1 MLTKN
6 EEQDLIK
13 SYLDSNELEKFE
25 LSDEDFNFIKGAVV
39 LIIGIGNRIGRELF
53 GLIRNKGVASFIFVD
68 ASEKAMY
75 DVVETLEVKPL
86 ESSVHYEIGDI
97 ADEKWMRSIFEVYK
111 PTVCFSFAAR
121 TSVKLSNITP
131 EAFITTNIRGTHNIL
146 KAAAECPSMQVCI
159 FISSEKANIPSS
171 VYDVTKF
178 CLDFMVRQMASHFP
192 KIRFGTLQLV
202 NICSTGG
209 SYFLR
214 SLIDSVKTGKPIRLR
229 VIDGQLPKRR
239 FSCPATAAKLFL
251 RFAAFCR
258 GGHAFGILPSSVA
271 PIDIKSLAS
280 LVCRELGV
288 EDVEG
293 FAKKHM
299 SFVDSEGEKV
309 EEVLPEG
316 AYCVPGMPLYL
327 TPPAK
332 VDEKWLWE
340 QIDRLLVLSEDI
352 KNRGEVMTV
361 IDSIKV
367 AAIHGASLANGNGNS
382 NGNGASSASRQ

>member
-6 EEQDLIK
+6 EEQVLIK

-25 LSDEDFNFIKGAVV
+25 LTDEDFRFISGAVV
-39 LIIGIGNRIGRELF
+39 MIIGIGNKIGRELF
-53 GLIRNKGVASFIFVD
+53 ELIRNKGVASFVFVD

-75 DVVETLEVKPL
+75 DAVEALENKPL
-86 ESSVHYEIGDI
+86 ESSKVYYEIGDI
-97 ADEKWMRSIFEVYK
+97 ADEKWMRSLFEVYK

-121 TSVKLSNITP
+121 TSVKLSNISP
-131 EAFITTNIRGTHNIL
+131 EAFITTNIRGTYNIL
-146 KAAAECPSMQVCI
+146 KAAADCPTMQVCI
-159 FISSEKANIPSS
+159 FISSEKANTPTS

-178 CLDFMVRQMASHFP
+178 CLDFIVRQTASHYP
-192 KIRFGTLQLV
+192 KIRFGALQLV
-202 NICSTGG
+202 NIVSTGG

-214 SLIDSVKTGKPIRLR
+214 SLIDSVKNGKPIRLR
-229 VIDGQLPKRR
+229 IIDGQLPKRR
-239 FSCPATAAKLFL
+239 FSCPKTAAKLFL

-280 LVCRELGV
+280 LVCKELGV
-288 EDVEG
+288 QDVEG
-293 FAKKHM
+293 FAREHM
-299 SFVDSEGEKV
+299 SFVDGKGEKA
-309 EEVLPEG
+309 EEVLPDG

-340 QIDRLLVLSEDI
+340 QINKLLALSEDI
-352 KNRGEVMTV
+352 KNRNEVMNI
-361 IDSIKV
+361 IDSIRI
-367 AAIHGASLANGNGNS
+367 AATHNGNGN
-382 NGNGASSASRQ
+382 GNGSSSPTTQ

>member
-1 MLTKN
+1 
-6 EEQDLIK
+6 
-13 SYLDSNELEKFE
+13 
-25 LSDEDFNFIKGAVV
+25 
-39 LIIGIGNRIGRELF
+39 LF
-53 GLIRNKGVASFIFVD
+53 GLIRNKGVESFVFAD
-68 ASEKAMY
+68 ASEKSMY
-75 DVVETLEVKPL
+75 DVVEALEDKPL
-86 ESSVHYEIGDI
+86 ESSKGHYEIGDI

-121 TSVKLSNITP
+121 TSVKLSDISP
-131 EAFITTNIRGTHNIL
+131 EAFVVTNIQGNYNIL
-146 KAAAECPSMQVCI
+146 RAAADCPSMQVCI
-159 FISSEKANIPSS
+159 FISSEKANTPSS

-178 CLDFMVRQMASHFP
+178 CLDFLVRQTASNYP
-192 KIRFGTLQLV
+192 RIRFGTLQLV

-214 SLIDSVKTGKPIRLR
+214 SLIDGVKTGKPIRLR
-229 VIDGQLPKRR
+229 VIDGQIPKRR

-280 LVCRELGV
+280 LVCKELGV
-288 EDVEG
+288 ADVEG
-293 FAKKHM
+293 FAKEHM
-299 SFVDSEGEKV
+299 SFVDGRGEKV

-340 QIDRLLVLSEDI
+340 EINKLLTLSEDI
-352 KNRGEVMTV
+352 KHRDEVMK
-361 IDSIKV
+361 ILYSIRD
-367 AAIHGASLANGNGNS
+367 AAIRGAVTTNGV
-382 NGNGASSASRQ
+382 SSASRQ

>member
-1 MLTKN
+1 VGDVVLTKN
-6 EEQDLIK
+6 EEQVLIK

-25 LSDEDFNFIKGAVV
+25 LSDEDFSFIKGAVV
-39 LIIGIGNRIGRELF
+39 MIIGIGNRIGRELF

-75 DVVETLEVKPL
+75 DVVEALENKPL

-121 TSVKLSNITP
+121 TSVKLSDISP
-131 EAFITTNIRGTHNIL
+131 EAFIVTNILGNYNIL
-146 KAAAECPSMQVCI
+146 RAAADCPSMQVCI

-178 CLDFMVRQMASHFP
+178 CLDFLVRQTASHFP
-192 KIRFGTLQLV
+192 RIRFGTLQLV

-214 SLIDSVKTGKPIRLR
+214 SLIDGVKTGKPIRLR
-229 VIDGQLPKRR
+229 VIDGQIPKRR

-280 LVCRELGV
+280 LVCKELGV
-288 EDVEG
+288 ADVEG
-293 FAKKHM
+293 FAKEHM
-299 SFVDSEGEKV
+299 SFVDGKGEKV
-309 EEVLPEG
+309 EEVLPDG

-340 QIDRLLVLSEDI
+340 QINRLIILSADI
-352 KNRGEVMTV
+352 KNRDEVMKILYSV
-361 IDSIKV
+361 RD
-367 AAIHGASLANGNGNS
+367 AAIRGATAT
-382 NGNGASSASRQ
+382 NGNGASSTSRQ

>member
-6 EEQDLIK
+6 EEQVLIK

-25 LSDEDFNFIKGAVV
+25 LSDEDFRFIKGAVV

-53 GLIRNKGVASFIFVD
+53 GLIRNKGVESFIFVD

-75 DVVETLEVKPL
+75 DIVEALEDKPL
-86 ESSVHYEIGDI
+86 ESSKVHYEIGDI

-121 TSVKLSNITP
+121 TSVKLSNISP
-131 EAFITTNIRGTHNIL
+131 EAFIVTNIRGTHNIL
-146 KAAAECPSMQVCI
+146 KAAADCPSMQVCI
-159 FISSEKANIPSS
+159 FISSEKANTPSS
-171 VYDVTKF
+171 VYDVTNF
-178 CLDFMVRQMASHFP
+178 CLDFLVRQMASNFP

-214 SLIDSVKTGKPIRLR
+214 SLIDGVKTGKPIRLR
-229 VIDGQLPKRR
+229 VIDGQIPKRR

-280 LVCRELGV
+280 LVCKELGV

-293 FAKKHM
+293 FAKEHM
-299 SFVDSEGEKV
+299 SFVDGKGEKV
-309 EEVLPEG
+309 EEVLPDG

-340 QIDRLLVLSEDI
+340 QINKLLTLSEDI
-352 KNRGEVMTV
+352 KNRDEVMNIIYSV
-361 IDSIKV
+361 RD
-367 AAIHGASLANGNGNS
+367 AAIRGAATTNGV
-382 NGNGASSASRQ
+382 SSASRQ

>member
-6 EEQDLIK
+6 EEQVLIK
-13 SYLDSNELEKFE
+13 SYLDTNELEKFE
-25 LSDEDFNFIKGAVV
+25 LTDDDFSFIKGAVV

-53 GLIRNKGVASFIFVD
+53 GLIRNKGVDSFVFVD

-75 DVVETLEVKPL
+75 DVVEDLENKPL
-86 ESSVHYEIGDI
+86 ESSKVHYEIGDI

-121 TSVKLSNITP
+121 TSVKLSNISP
-131 EAFITTNIRGTHNIL
+131 EAFITTNIRGTYNIL
-146 KAAAECPSMQVCI
+146 RAAADCPSMQVCI
-159 FISSEKANIPSS
+159 FISSEKANTPSS

-178 CLDFMVRQMASHFP
+178 CLDFVVRQMASHFP

-214 SLIDSVKTGKPIRLR
+214 SLIDSIKTGKPIRLR

-280 LVCRELGV
+280 LVCKELGV
-288 EDVEG
+288 TDVEG
-293 FAKKHM
+293 FAKEHM
-299 SFVDSEGEKV
+299 SFVDGQGEKL
-309 EEVLPEG
+309 EEVLPDG

-332 VDEKWLWE
+332 VDEKWLWD
-340 QIDRLLVLSEDI
+340 QINKLLVLSEDI
-352 KNRGEVMTV
+352 KNRDEVMT
-361 IDSIKV
+361 IINSIKA
-367 AAIHGASLANGNGNS
+367 AAIRAISS
-382 NGNGASSASRQ
+382 TNGASSASRQ

>member
-6 EEQDLIK
+6 EEQVLIK

-25 LSDEDFNFIKGAVV
+25 LNEDDFRFINGATVM
-39 LIIGIGNRIGRELF
+39 IIGIGNKIGRELF
-53 GLIRNKGVASFIFVD
+53 ELIRDKGVSSFVFVD

-75 DVVETLEVKPL
+75 EAVEALENKPL
-86 ESSVHYEIGDI
+86 ESASVHFEIGDI
-97 ADEKWMRSIFEVYK
+97 ADEKWLNSIFEVYK

-121 TSVKLSNITP
+121 TSVKLSNISP
-131 EAFITTNIRGTHNIL
+131 EAFVTTNIRGTYSIL
-146 KAAAECPSMQVCI
+146 KAAANCPSMQVCI
-159 FISSEKANIPSS
+159 FISSEKANTPSS

-178 CLDFMVRQMASHFP
+178 CLDFMVRQTASHFP

-202 NICSTGG
+202 NIVSTGG

-214 SLIDSVKTGKPIRLR
+214 SLRDSVRNGKPIRLR
-229 VIDGQLPKRR
+229 VIDGQIPKRR

-271 PIDIKSLAS
+271 PIDIKSLAT
-280 LVCRELGV
+280 LVCKELGV
-288 EDVEG
+288 QDVEN
-293 FAKKHM
+293 FAREHM
-299 SFVDSEGEKV
+299 SFVDGKGEKV

-332 VDEKWLWE
+332 IDEKWLWE
-340 QIDRLLVLSEDI
+340 KINKLIALSEDI
-352 KNRGEVMTV
+352 KQRDELMKT
-361 IDSIKV
+361 IDAIRV
-367 AAIHGASLANGNGNS
+367 AAIRNGNGN
-382 NGNGASSASRQ
+382 GNGTSVPKA

>member
-1 MLTKN
+1 VGDVVLTKN
-6 EEQDLIK
+6 EEQVLIK

-25 LSDEDFNFIKGAVV
+25 LSDEDFSFIKGAVV

-53 GLIRNKGVASFIFVD
+53 GLIRNKGVESFIFAD

-75 DVVETLEVKPL
+75 DVVEALEDKPL
-86 ESSVHYEIGDI
+86 ESSKVHYEIGDI
-97 ADEKWMRSIFEVYK
+97 ADEKWIRSIFEVYK

-121 TSVKLSNITP
+121 TSVKLSDISP
-131 EAFITTNIRGTHNIL
+131 EAFVVTNIQGNYNIL
-146 KAAAECPSMQVCI
+146 KAAADCPSMQVCI
-159 FISSEKANIPSS
+159 FISSEKANTPSS

-178 CLDFMVRQMASHFP
+178 CLDFLVRQMASNFP
-192 KIRFGTLQLV
+192 RIRFGTLQLV

-214 SLIDSVKTGKPIRLR
+214 SLIDGVKTGKPIRIR
-229 VIDGQLPKRR
+229 VIDGQIPKRR

-280 LVCRELGV
+280 LVCKELGV
-288 EDVEG
+288 ADVEG
-293 FAKKHM
+293 FAKEHM
-299 SFVDSEGEKV
+299 SFVDGKGEKV
-309 EEVLPEG
+309 EEVLPDG

-340 QIDRLLVLSEDI
+340 QINKLLTLSADI
-352 KNRGEVMTV
+352 KHRDEVM
-361 IDSIKV
+361 SIIHSIRA
-367 AAIHGASLANGNGNS
+367 AAICGAAAT
-382 NGNGASSASRQ
+382 NGASSASRQ